1 MSINFQFIKS
11 SEHQL
16 FKEFKHIYKYVVESH
31 HFMYETL
38 VKKTDNMNLG
48 FEQKIID
55 NIQFRYKQV
64 DIMISDLLSN
74 CVWNIQKNE
83 PRANHLRFIIAII
96 NSLRDLESMNNS
108 YLSLLKFFMK
118 RQLSQDIYKHFLE
131 AYKITNNVSTTI
143 LEELETHNRLYDN
156 NERLINTF
164 IDYHKYLKNL
174 IRTSILIYSENN
186 NMLDNKTLIDLIT
199 NFGILERMVENQE
212 SIINAFSYINHIN

>member
-16 FKEFKHIYKYVVESH
+16 FKEFKHIYNYVIESH
-31 HFMYETL
+31 IFMYDTL

-48 FEQKIID
+48 FDQQIID
-55 NIQFRYKQV
+55 TIQFRYKQV
-64 DIMISDLLSN
+64 DIMINDLLSN

-96 NSLRDLESMNNS
+96 NSLRDMEFLNNS

-131 AYKITNNVSTTI
+131 AYKVTNNVSNTI
-143 LEELETHNRLYDN
+143 LDELKTHNRLHVG
-156 NERLINTF
+156 NERLVNTF
-164 IDYHKYLKNL
+164 GEYHKYLKNL
-174 IRTSILIYSENN
+174 IRTSILIYSENS

-199 NFGILERMVENQE
+199 HFGMLERMVEHQE
-212 SIINAFSYINHIN
+212 SIINAFSYINPIN

>member
-16 FKEFKHIYKYVVESH
+16 FKEFKHIYNYVIESH
-31 HFMYETL
+31 VFMYDTL

-48 FEQKIID
+48 FDQQIID
-55 NIQFRYKQV
+55 TIQFRYKQV
-64 DIMISDLLSN
+64 DIMINDLLSN

-96 NSLRDLESMNNS
+96 NSLRDMEFLNNS

-131 AYKITNNVSTTI
+131 AYKVTNNVSNTI
-143 LEELETHNRLYDN
+143 LEELETHNRLHIG
-156 NERLINTF
+156 NERLVTTF
-164 IDYHKYLKNL
+164 GEYHKYLKNL
-174 IRTSILIYSENN
+174 IRTSILIYSENS

-199 NFGILERMVENQE
+199 HFGMLERMVEHQE
-212 SIINAFSYINHIN
+212 SIINAFSYINPIN